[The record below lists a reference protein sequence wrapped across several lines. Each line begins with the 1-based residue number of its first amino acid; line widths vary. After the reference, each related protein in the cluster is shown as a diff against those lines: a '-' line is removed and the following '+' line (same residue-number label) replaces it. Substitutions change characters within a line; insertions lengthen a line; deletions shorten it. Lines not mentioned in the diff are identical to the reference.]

1 MTTPLVTVANS
12 IIEFIL
18 SLLRDP
24 AALAELKEDPDAALA
39 KSKVSGIC
47 AEDVRAVAPII
58 YDHPDVVPRVSST
71 HTPSTPTP
79 VQYNHDVLN
88 EITRITNN
96 WATIDS
102 RTTIVDQ
109 SVNQNI
115 WTEGGD
121 VTQIFDQTAGV
132 ASGDGS
138 TAAGDD
144 VVNGPQPDD
153 MDDDPTA
160 AGDDVVNGP
169 QPDDDTDDDP
179 TPSDLPGP
187 QDVVDGLGDGLD
199 QLDAGLD
206 QAEEGLEAPA
216 TDGTD
221 AVADDAP
228 PPQPIAPQPAEQLS
242 AAEDAGV
249 PQEAVTAA
257 QDAAAYSEPPAAD
270 PVYDAPVAEVDEAVW
285 SEPVDTLEVE
295 EAVYPDELGEEQ

>member
-39 KSKVSGIC
+39 KSKVAGIC

-71 HTPSTPTP
+71 PMPSTPTP
-79 VQYNHDVLN
+79 VQHNNDVLN

-96 WATIDS
+96 WTTIDS

-153 MDDDPTA
+153 
-160 AGDDVVNGP
+160 
-169 QPDDDTDDDP
+169 DTDDDP
-179 TPSDLPGP
+179 TPSDLPGL

-206 QAEEGLEAPA
+206 QAEEGLETPA

-228 PPQPIAPQPAEQLS
+228 PPQPIATQPAEQLS
-242 AAEDAGV
+242 SAEDAGV